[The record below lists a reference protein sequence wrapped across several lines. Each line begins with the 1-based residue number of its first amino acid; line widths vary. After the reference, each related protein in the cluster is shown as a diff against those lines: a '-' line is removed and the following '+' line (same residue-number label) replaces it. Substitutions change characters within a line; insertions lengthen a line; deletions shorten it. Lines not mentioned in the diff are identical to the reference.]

1 MHKTVEIRAS
11 CEPKMISERT
21 ENRDVAHEASESEP
35 LLIKMSRRSRREVL
49 FSAFVAEYLG
59 VQGAQVQSPG
69 IPIFV
74 PFCLFSAICCF
85 LVFVLCTV
93 FIILL

>member
-21 ENRDVAHEASESEP
+21 KNRDVAHEASESEP
-35 LLIKMSRRSRREVL
+35 LLIKMSLGSRREVL

-59 VQGAQVQSPG
+59 VAVGTDSKSRRSD
-69 IPIFV
+69 F
-74 PFCLFSAICCF
+74 FC
-85 LVFVLCTV
+85 VHKTV
-93 FIILL
+93 EIRASCEPKKIS